1 MIDITVQ
8 PYFPSALDGEIFNQ
22 VSSSDMYSSVWTP
35 PDTQLLSTPIPLDS
49 RSTRHNEYGEIF
61 RPYQRLNRWF
71 VGPLTSAQWVS
82 QGNTDLSPSH
92 TNDPVT
98 GLSLSDGLGTQPDAS
113 YSTQN
118 VITSQLDWTD
128 ENNPTRLSRF
138 KDDYLLSSD
147 TTGQID
153 LDMVSSDMDTYLQ
166 VIDIDTGEV
175 LAFDDDSGWK
185 TDSYLT
191 FEVEAGQD
199 YIIRAT
205 SYGVFET
212 GTYTLVATPVAAP
225 ILEPAPPP
233 EIPSPTP
240 SPTPTPISEP
250 PPISEEFDI
259 RYGYGLVNAATAVT
273 QALSSDLLAEGS
285 NAEQGWNNT
294 LANAIAQA
302 LGNDSLAEVA
312 NAEHSWNNNL
322 VNAPEVWEQGYTG
335 DEVVVAVVDSGVD
348 FTHADLDDN
357 IWLNEDEIPD
367 NGIDDDGNGYI
378 DDVLGWDF
386 VEQDNTPMDRNGHG
400 THVAGTIAAERNDEG
415 ITGVAYGAK
424 IMPIKVL
431 GENGF
436 GLGASIADGI
446 RYAVDNGA
454 DVINLSLGGDR
465 PNGIIQAA
473 IRYATDQGAIVVMAA
488 GNEGAERPGYP
499 AGFATDYGFSVG
511 AVDRFGNSAPF
522 SNRAGQDSSIHH
534 VMAPGVAIE
543 STIPGDRY
551 DSFSGTSMA
560 TPHVAGVIALMLS
573 ANPDLTP
580 EQVRQIIID
589 TTTDLGTI
597 GPAVV

>member
-8 PYFPSALDGEIFNQ
+8 PYSPSSLDEGMFNQ
-22 VSSSDMYSSVWTP
+22 VSSSDLYASVWTP
-35 PDTQLLSTPIPLDS
+35 PDTQLLSPSILLDVRSS
-49 RSTRHNEYGEIF
+49 RHHEYGEF
-61 RPYQRLNRWF
+61 FSPYQSLNRGW
-71 VGPLTSAQWVS
+71 VGPLPPAQWVAH
-82 QGNTDLSPSH
+82 GDTDRSPSH

-98 GLSLSDGLGTQPDAS
+98 GLSLSAELVTQPDAS

-128 ENNPTRLSRF
+128 DSNPTRLSRF
-138 KDDYLLSSD
+138 KEDYLLSSD

-153 LDMVSSDMDTYLQ
+153 LDMVSSDIDTYLQ

-185 TDSYLT
+185 TDSALT

-199 YIIRAT
+199 YIVRAT
-205 SYGVFET
+205 SYDVFET
-212 GTYTLVATPVAAP
+212 GTYILVATPVAAP
-225 ILEPAPPP
+225 ILEPTPPP
-233 EIPSPTP
+233 VLPSPTP
-240 SPTPTPISEP
+240 SPTPPPISAP
-250 PPISEEFDI
+250 PPISEEFNS
-259 RYGYGLVNAATAVT
+259 RYGYGLVNAATAVA
-273 QALSSDLLAEGS
+273 QSLGSDS
-285 NAEQGWNNT
+285 F
-294 LANAIAQA
+294 
-302 LGNDSLAEVA
+302 AEVS

-322 VNAPEVWEQGYTG
+322 VNAPEVWQQGYTG
-335 DEVVVAVVDSGVD
+335 DGVVVAVVDSGVD
-348 FTHADLDDN
+348 FTHSDLDDN
-357 IWLNEDEIPD
+357 IWINEDETLG

-378 DDVLGWDF
+378 DDGMGWDF

-400 THVAGTIAAERNDEG
+400 THVAGTIAAERNDAG
-415 ITGVAYGAK
+415 ITGVAYGAR

-431 GENGF
+431 AEDGF
-436 GLGASIADGI
+436 GLGSDVADGI

-465 PNGIIQAA
+465 PTDIIQAA
-473 IRYATDQGAIVVMAA
+473 IRYATEQGAIVVMAA

-511 AVDRFGNSAPF
+511 AVDRFGSIAPF

-543 STIPGDRY
+543 STLPGDRY

-580 EQVRQIIID
+580 EQVRQIIIG
-589 TTTDLGTI
+589 TTTDLGEI
-597 GPAVV
+597 GPAVIT